1 MSSTRVVT
9 AAASPSLEL
18 FQRIPLLPQPFPS
31 LANRDRFDPRMGLIP
46 GGFAFGSRRSNASLS
61 VPRSSSL
68 DLPSESSALV
78 GARVDWKETPEAHL
92 FKADLPGLKKDELK
106 VEVEDGRILQISGER
121 KSVKEEGT
129 DNWHYVGRSS
139 GKFLQRFRLPENS
152 RVDQVR
158 AAMKDGVLTV
168 TVPKADIKKSDITSI
183 EISG

>member
-1 MSSTRVVT
+1 MLGPSS
-9 AAASPSLEL
+9 
-18 FQRIPLLPQPFPS
+18 PL
-31 LANRDRFDPRMGLIP
+31 
-46 GGFAFGSRRSNASLS
+46 LS